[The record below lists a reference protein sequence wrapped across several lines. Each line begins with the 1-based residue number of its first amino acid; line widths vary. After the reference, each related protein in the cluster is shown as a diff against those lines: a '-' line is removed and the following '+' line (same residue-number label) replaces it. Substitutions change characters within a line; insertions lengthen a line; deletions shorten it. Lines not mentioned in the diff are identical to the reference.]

1 MPRKTNL
8 TPERVR
14 KILMF
19 GASYGNKEAVKLLAG
34 TTSGKREAR
43 DIANDRW
50 HTAEHIK
57 TNSQPTVV
65 GYTNGHEKKRADSE
79 HDFYQQLA
87 DFLFKQG
94 LVRRP
99 ADAAMFPTYAVVD
112 GDRVIPYDLRN
123 AGTDD
128 EELVVWI

>member
-8 TPERVR
+8 TPERLR
-14 KILMF
+14 KTLMF
-19 GASYGNKEAVKLLAG
+19 GALYGSKEAATALA
-34 TTSGKREAR
+34 GKREAR
-43 DIANDRW
+43 DTANDRW

-57 TNSQPTVV
+57 ANSQPTVV
-65 GYTNGHEKKRADSE
+65 GHTSKRAKRIDAE

-94 LVRRP
+94 LVRR
-99 ADAAMFPTYAVVD
+99 ASDAAMFPTYAVVD